1 MPMDKETLKFPQSFT
16 MKLIVE
22 NVLTDKENK
31 KNIEAILLSENI
43 KGYDWSYKL
52 SKEGKYVSYHVRI
65 TVVDQNQ
72 MTRLYGKIKDLPHIK
87 YAI

>member
-1 MPMDKETLKFPQSFT
+1 MNRETLDFPQGFT
-16 MKLIVE
+16 IKIIVE

-43 KGYDWSYKL
+43 KGSDWSRKL
-52 SKEGKYVSYHVRI
+52 SKEGKYLSYNVGVTVS
-65 TVVDQNQ
+65 DKEQ
-72 MTRLYGKIKDLPHIK
+72 MGRLYGKIKNLPHIK

>member
-1 MPMDKETLKFPQSFT
+1 MENETLKFPQSFT
-16 MKLIVE
+16 IKLIVE

-31 KNIEAILLSENI
+31 KNIEAVLLSENI
-43 KGYDWSYKL
+43 KGNDWSCKL
-52 SKEGKYVSYHVRI
+52 SKEAKYISYNVGV

-72 MTRLYGKIKDLPHIK
+72 MNRLYGKIKDLPHIK

>member
-1 MPMDKETLKFPQSFT
+1 MKKETLEFPQSFT
-16 MKLIVE
+16 IKLIVE

-43 KGYDWSYKL
+43 KGGDWSYKL
-52 SKEGKYVSYHVRI
+52 SKEAKYVSYNVAV
-65 TVVDQNQ
+65 TLVDQKQ

>member
-1 MPMDKETLKFPQSFT
+1 MEKENLEFPQSFT
-16 MKLIVE
+16 IKLIVE

-31 KNIEAILLSENI
+31 KNIEALLLSENI
-43 KGYDWSYKL
+43 VGSDWSYKL
-52 SKEGKYVSYHVRI
+52 SKEAKYVSYNVKV
-65 TVVDQNQ
+65 TVADQNQ